1 MDKIIKNII
10 LNNNLKKYQKY
21 SKILKYLFVDIAN
34 INQNKYFIGGS
45 FCIRE
50 YKQINDLDIYIQKN
64 KFIKLQKVV
73 DKNIGKFE
81 FFDNNIRWVYNIT
94 NEYNNLTK
102 SNENEFSIEAFQ
114 KLNNEGWPNNKFSL
128 KYLKENNLL
137 DKDENGHQFFNL
149 NTLLKFKLTLNR
161 SKDLDDILLIKS
173 IISCSKKDLK
183 ISK

>member
-10 LNNNLKKYQKY
+10 LDNNLKKYQKY

-50 YKQINDLDIYIQKN
+50 YKQINDLDIYVDKN
-64 KFIKLQKVV
+64 KFFKLEKVIN
-73 DKNIGKFE
+73 KNIGKLD
-81 FFDNNIRWVYNIT
+81 FFDGNMRLIYDIT
-94 NEYNNLTK
+94 DEYNFLTK
-102 SNENEFSIEAFQ
+102 SNEKEFSIEAFE
-114 KLNNEGWPNNKFSL
+114 KLSSEGYPNNKFSL
-128 KYLKENNLL
+128 DYLQKNNLL

-161 SKDLDDILLIKS
+161 PKDLDDIVLIKS
-173 IISCSKKDLK
+173 IIETNKRT
-183 ISK
+183 

>member
-10 LNNNLKKYQKY
+10 LDNNLKKYQKY

-50 YKQINDLDIYIQKN
+50 YKEINDLDIYIQKN

-73 DKNIGKFE
+73 DKNIGIFE
-81 FFDNNIRWVYNIT
+81 FFDKDIRWIYNIT
-94 NEYNNLTK
+94 DEYNKLTK

-114 KLNNEGWPNNKFSL
+114 KLNNEGWPNNNFSL
-128 KYLKENNLL
+128 KYLKENNFL

-161 SKDLDDILLIKS
+161 SKDLDDIRLIKS
-173 IISCSKKDLK
+173 IIETNKR
-183 ISK
+183 I